1 MNVDWNISKSL
12 SQEKRNDVDFL
23 NHRFSIFEKTCY
35 PSVINQNHKKFI
47 WIILVDSDLPN
58 QFREK
63 IKKYSN
69 QTEVEIITLDIVDK
83 NTFLPTLKQ
92 TIINYLSDSPEDLIT
107 SNVDSDDVIS
117 RNFISSFQNQFRRQ
131 LNHQISLFSETEF
144 NVEADLGLQGYCDF
158 LLSFSSEQYFITA
171 PVITIVEAKNENIM
185 RGLGQCVAS
194 MVGAQLFNQRSG
206 NPVKVIYGAVT
217 TGTNWKF
224 LTLEEKIVRIDAG
237 EYYIKEV
244 DKILGIILQPFRECL
259 V

>member
-1 MNVDWNISKSL
+1 MSNLSYSKFTLENAQKNFELTLEENQDLFDEIQPVKPSEILTTILREYIPLATAINTEKARSELLISQIL
-12 SQEKRNDVDFL
+12 ADV
-23 NHRFSIFEKTCY
+23 
-35 PSVINQNHKKFI
+35 
-47 WIILVDSDLPN
+47 
-58 QFREK
+58 
-63 IKKYSN
+63 
-69 QTEVEIITLDIVDK
+69 
-83 NTFLPTLKQ
+83 
-92 TIINYLSDSPEDLIT
+92 
-107 SNVDSDDVIS
+107 
-117 RNFISSFQNQFRRQ
+117 RRQ
-131 LNHQISLFSETEF
+131 LNYQISLFSGTEF
-144 NVEADLGLQGYCDF
+144 NVEEELGLQGYCDF
-158 LLSFSSEQYFITA
+158 LLSFSSEQYFLTA
-171 PVITIVEAKNENIM
+171 PVITIVEAKNENII

>member
-1 MNVDWNISKSL
+1 MSNLSYSKFTLENAQKNFELTLEENQDLFDAIKPVKPSEILTTILREYIPLATAVNTEKARSELLISQIL
-12 SQEKRNDVDFL
+12 ADV
-23 NHRFSIFEKTCY
+23 
-35 PSVINQNHKKFI
+35 
-47 WIILVDSDLPN
+47 
-58 QFREK
+58 
-63 IKKYSN
+63 
-69 QTEVEIITLDIVDK
+69 
-83 NTFLPTLKQ
+83 
-92 TIINYLSDSPEDLIT
+92 
-107 SNVDSDDVIS
+107 
-117 RNFISSFQNQFRRQ
+117 RRQ
-131 LNHQISLFSETEF
+131 LNYQISLFSGTEF
-144 NVEADLGLQGYCDF
+144 NVEEELGLQGYCDF

-171 PVITIVEAKNENIM
+171 PVIAIVEAKNENII

>member
-1 MNVDWNISKSL
+1 MSNLSYSKFTLENAQKNFELTLEENQDLFDEIQPVKPSEILTTILREYIPLATAINTEKARSELLISQIL
-12 SQEKRNDVDFL
+12 ADV
-23 NHRFSIFEKTCY
+23 
-35 PSVINQNHKKFI
+35 
-47 WIILVDSDLPN
+47 
-58 QFREK
+58 
-63 IKKYSN
+63 
-69 QTEVEIITLDIVDK
+69 
-83 NTFLPTLKQ
+83 
-92 TIINYLSDSPEDLIT
+92 
-107 SNVDSDDVIS
+107 
-117 RNFISSFQNQFRRQ
+117 RRQ
-131 LNHQISLFSETEF
+131 LNYQISLFSGTEF
-144 NVEADLGLQGYCDF
+144 NVEEELGLQGYCDF
-158 LLSFSSEQYFITA
+158 LLSFSPEQYFITA
-171 PVITIVEAKNENIM
+171 PVITIVEAKNENII

>member
-1 MNVDWNISKSL
+1 MSNLSYSKFTLENAQKNFELTLEENQDLFDEIQPVKPSEILTTILREYIPLATAVNTEKARSELLISQIL
-12 SQEKRNDVDFL
+12 ADV
-23 NHRFSIFEKTCY
+23 
-35 PSVINQNHKKFI
+35 
-47 WIILVDSDLPN
+47 
-58 QFREK
+58 
-63 IKKYSN
+63 
-69 QTEVEIITLDIVDK
+69 
-83 NTFLPTLKQ
+83 
-92 TIINYLSDSPEDLIT
+92 
-107 SNVDSDDVIS
+107 
-117 RNFISSFQNQFRRQ
+117 RRQ
-131 LNHQISLFSETEF
+131 LNYQISLFSGTEF
-144 NVEADLGLQGYCDF
+144 NVEEELGLQGYCDF

-171 PVITIVEAKNENIM
+171 PVIAIVEAKNENII